1 MVKIDEVLK
10 NSSLINEDLTFN
22 EETTY
27 LEFLLQNAK
36 TEEEQQDIKETIN
49 NFLEIT
55 DDKKN
60 SDE

>member
-1 MVKIDEVLK
+1 MEKINEVLK
-10 NSSLINEDLTFN
+10 NSAYINDDLTFN

-27 LEFLLQNAK
+27 LDFLLSNAK
-36 TEEEQQDIKETIN
+36 DQDEQETIKETIN
-49 NFLEIT
+49 TFLEIT

>member
-1 MVKIDEVLK
+1 MEKIDEVLK

-22 EETTY
+22 EKTTY